1 MAVSQTKKSQT
12 KKTTAKKPAS
22 TRKSTAKKTAS
33 AAKKSKTTASKAS
46 SAKTPAPA
54 GRRRNAAQA
63 STARTVWAAILLL
76 LAVFS
81 ALSWF
86 QVQGSFIAFLEWLE
100 RGLVGCGYWF
110 APVGLLIASGVLFF
124 HRNRPVL
131 GRTVC
136 ALLLPLLVGAM
147 VHTVLGTLDLNLAT
161 DGVSCLWDLQGQG
174 YTGGVLG
181 GSAAVALSQVFS
193 RWGALF
199 LLLLVTAAVVMVLT
213 CVTPELLAD
222 KIIGAFSARQE
233 KRRKAKAARQA
244 VEEEPRPGLLERLKP
259 GAAYDL
265 EEDEEEEEPEE
276 PEEPEA
282 PEEKKTAHSPV
293 SRRRFR
299 KEYDLPVDEMEAAPH
314 EVQPPVVETIIPEG
328 QDFIPVSQMP
338 KKQSKNEKLFNGKPA
353 VSTPGD
359 YLAKVQQ
366 EEQEEQPAKKS
377 RKKRTAPVQMPT
389 KELSA
394 TTTEQKE
401 DGYHA
406 PPIELL
412 KEAEGVNGSAAGKEL
427 EQTKAL
433 LEETIQS
440 FGIESNIVEVT
451 RGPSVTRYDLE
462 LERGIRLNKLTN
474 LSKDIAL
481 SLGVVSVRIAPVPG
495 QNSVVGIEVPNKLVN
510 QVTIR
515 SVIDSKEF
523 REAKSPVAF
532 AVGKDIANNNV
543 VGDIAKLPHM
553 LIAGTTGSGKS
564 VCTNSLIVSLLYKS
578 SPEDVNLIMIDP
590 KMVELGN
597 YNGIPHLRIPV
608 VTDPK
613 KAAGALQWAVYEM
626 MQRYQL
632 FAGQGVR
639 ELNTYN
645 AVATANPD
653 LGAKKLP
660 RVVIVI
666 DELADLMLV
675 AAKEVEESICRVAQM
690 GRAAGMHLIIATQR
704 PSTDVITGL
713 MKANIPSRIA
723 LAVASSL
730 ESRIILDSSGAE
742 NLVGNGDMLFAPLG
756 KGKRRVQGCFISE
769 EEVNA
774 VIEDIKANS
783 APSYDEEVI
792 QQVEEFAK
800 QNDKKGKGG
809 ASAMNVTM
817 PEGTD
822 QQPEQDEGRDP
833 LFVDA
838 VDTVVETEMA
848 SVSMLQRKLKLG
860 YARAARLVDQM
871 EEAGVVGPFEGS
883 KPRKVLVSK
892 ERWSEMKLQMG
903 QQTGLDANLELAKA
917 MSAAADAEAFSGHED
932 I

>member
-1 MAVSQTKKSQT
+1 MAASQTKKSQT
-12 KKTTAKKPAS
+12 KKTTTKKPAQA
-22 TRKSTAKKTAS
+22 RKS
-33 AAKKSKTTASKAS
+33 AANKSKPAASKAS

-63 STARTVWAAILLL
+63 GTARTVWAAVLLL

-161 DGVSCLWDLQGQG
+161 DGVSRLWDLQGQG

-233 KRRKAKAARQA
+233 KRRREKAARQA
-244 VEEEPRPGLLERLKP
+244 VEEQPRPSLLERLKP

-265 EEDEEEEEPEE
+265 EEDEEGEELEE

-282 PEEKKTAHSPV
+282 PAEKKETPRPV
-293 SRRRFR
+293 TRRRFR
-299 KEYDLPVDEMEAAPH
+299 KEFDLPVDEVEPAPH
-314 EVQPPVVETIIPEG
+314 EMEPPVVETIIPEG
-328 QDFIPVSQMP
+328 QDFIPASQMP
-338 KKQSKNEKLFNGKPA
+338 RKQSKNEKLFNGKPA

-377 RKKRTAPVQMPT
+377 RKKGAAPVQTPT
-389 KELSA
+389 KEPPA
-394 TTTEQKE
+394 AAKE
-401 DGYHA
+401 EGYHA
-406 PPIELL
+406 PSVALL
-412 KEAEGVNGSAAGKEL
+412 HQAEGVNGSAAGKEL
-427 EQTKAL
+427 EQTRAL

-564 VCTNSLIVSLLYKS
+564 VCTNSLIISLLYKS

-645 AVATANPD
+645 AVVEANPD

-817 PEGTD
+817 PDGTD

-903 QQTGLDANLELAKA
+903 QQSGLDANLELAKA

-932 I
+932 S

>member
-1 MAVSQTKKSQT
+1 MAASQTKKSQT
-12 KKTTAKKPAS
+12 KKTPAKKSAQ
-22 TRKSTAKKTAS
+22 TRKSSAKKTGS
-33 AAKKSKTTASKAS
+33 ASKKAQPAASRTS
-46 SAKTPAPA
+46 SAKKTPSA
-54 GRRRNAAQA
+54 GRRRGGTQPGAG
-63 STARTVWAAILLL
+63 RTVWAAMLLVL
-76 LAVFS
+76 SVFS

-86 QVQGSFIAFLEWLE
+86 RVDGSFIALLEWLE
-100 RGLVGCGYWF
+100 RGLVGCGYWV
-110 APVGLLIASGVLFF
+110 APVALLIASGVLFF

-131 GRTVC
+131 GRTIC
-136 ALLLPLLVGAM
+136 ALLLPLLIGAE
-147 VHTVLGTLDLNLAT
+147 VHTIFGTLDLDLAA
-161 DGVSCLWDLQGQG
+161 DGVSRLWDLQGGG

-193 RWGALF
+193 RQGAFF
-199 LLLLVTAAVVMVLT
+199 LLLLATVAAVMVLT
-213 CVTPELLAD
+213 SVTPELLAD
-222 KIIGAFSARQE
+222 AVMGYFSVRQE

-244 VEEEPRPGLLERLKP
+244 VEEQPHPGLLERLKP
-259 GAAYDL
+259 GNVYDP

-276 PEEPEA
+276 AEE
-282 PEEKKTAHSPV
+282 PEEKKPSRRPV
-293 SRRRFR
+293 SRRRF
-299 KEYDLPVDEMEAAPH
+299 KDEFDLEVDEPASPAQEPPPP
-314 EVQPPVVETIIPEG
+314 EVEMVIPEG
-328 QDFIPVSQMP
+328 EDFFPASQLP
-338 KKQSKNEKLFNGKPA
+338 KKRGKQEEKLFNGKPS

-359 YLAKVQQ
+359 YLARVQQ
-366 EEQEEQPAKKS
+366 EEREELREQPSKKAKKKRPVPASAPAKESAARTQEE
-377 RKKRTAPVQMPT
+377 
-389 KELSA
+389 E
-394 TTTEQKE
+394 
-401 DGYHA
+401 GYHV
-406 PPIELL
+406 PSVGLL
-412 KEAEGVNGSAAGKEL
+412 NEAQQVNGSAAGKEL

-495 QNSVVGIEVPNKLVN
+495 QNSVVGIEVPNRLVN

-523 REAKSPVAF
+523 REAKSPVTF
-532 AVGKDIANNNV
+532 AVGKDIANRNV

-639 ELNTYN
+639 DLNSYN
-645 AVATANPD
+645 AMVTAHPD

-660 RVVIVI
+660 RIVI

-769 EEVNA
+769 QEVND
-774 VIEDIKANS
+774 VIADIKKHS
-783 APSYDEEVI
+783 APNYDEAVI
-792 QQVEEFAK
+792 QQVEENAK
-800 QNDKKGKGG
+800 QNEKKGKGG

-817 PEGTD
+817 PDAAD

-871 EEAGVVGPFEGS
+871 EEAGIVGPFEGS
-883 KPRKVLVSK
+883 KPRKVLVNK

-903 QQTGLDANLELAKA
+903 QKSGLDANLELAKA
-917 MSAAADAEAFSGHED
+917 MSAAADAEAFSDHEA

>member
-1 MAVSQTKKSQT
+1 
-12 KKTTAKKPAS
+12 
-22 TRKSTAKKTAS
+22 
-33 AAKKSKTTASKAS
+33 
-46 SAKTPAPA
+46 AP
-54 GRRRNAAQA
+54 Q
-63 STARTVWAAILLL
+63 
-76 LAVFS
+76 
-81 ALSWF
+81 
-86 QVQGSFIAFLEWLE
+86 
-100 RGLVGCGYWF
+100 
-110 APVGLLIASGVLFF
+110 
-124 HRNRPVL
+124 
-131 GRTVC
+131 
-136 ALLLPLLVGAM
+136 
-147 VHTVLGTLDLNLAT
+147 
-161 DGVSCLWDLQGQG
+161 
-174 YTGGVLG
+174 
-181 GSAAVALSQVFS
+181 
-193 RWGALF
+193 
-199 LLLLVTAAVVMVLT
+199 
-213 CVTPELLAD
+213 
-222 KIIGAFSARQE
+222 
-233 KRRKAKAARQA
+233 
-244 VEEEPRPGLLERLKP
+244 
-259 GAAYDL
+259 
-265 EEDEEEEEPEE
+265 
-276 PEEPEA
+276 EA
-282 PEEKKTAHSPV
+282 P
-293 SRRRFR
+293 
-299 KEYDLPVDEMEAAPH
+299 
-314 EVQPPVVETIIPEG
+314 PPTVEIVVPEG
-328 QDFIPVSQMP
+328 QDFIPVSQVP
-338 KKQSKNEKLFNGKPA
+338 KKQSKKEKLFNGKAA

-359 YLAKVQQ
+359 YLARVQQ
-366 EEQEEQPAKKS
+366 EEQAEPAEQPVKKT
-377 RKKRTAPVQMPT
+377 RKKRSASVQTPAKESPATAAEPG
-389 KELSA
+389 E
-394 TTTEQKE
+394 
-401 DGYHA
+401 GYHA
-406 PPIELL
+406 PPIELF
-412 KEAEGVNGSAAGKEL
+412 KSAEGGHGSAAGKDL
-427 EQTKAL
+427 EETKAL

-481 SLGVVSVRIAPVPG
+481 ILGVVSVRIAPVPG

-510 QVTIR
+510 QVTLR

-523 REAKSPVAF
+523 REAKSSVAF
-532 AVGKDIANNNV
+532 AVGKDIANRNV
-543 VGDIAKLPHM
+543 VGDIAKLPHL

-626 MQRYQL
+626 MERYQL

-645 AVATANPD
+645 AVVEANPD

-660 RVVIVI
+660 RIVIVI

-774 VIEDIKANS
+774 VIKDVKSHSE
-783 APSYDEEVI
+783 PSYDEEVI
-792 QQVEEFAK
+792 QQVEEYVK
-800 QNDKKGKGG
+800 QNEKKGKGG

-817 PEGTD
+817 PDVTD
-822 QQPEQDEGRDP
+822 QQPEQDQGRDP

-871 EEAGVVGPFEGS
+871 EEAGIVGPFEGS

-903 QQTGLDANLELAKA
+903 QQSGLDANLELAKA
-917 MSAAADAEAFSGHED
+917 MSAAADAEAFSGHEEM
-932 I
+932 

>member
-1 MAVSQTKKSQT
+1 MAASQTKKSQT
-12 KKTTAKKPAS
+12 KKTQTKKSAQAGK
-22 TRKSTAKKTAS
+22 TTAKKTTS
-33 AAKKSKTTASKAS
+33 AAKKSKPAASKTS
-46 SAKTPAPA
+46 SAKSTTSAS
-54 GRRRNAAQA
+54 RRGGKAQPG
-63 STARTVWAAILLL
+63 SGRTVWAAVLLA

-86 QVQGSFIAFLEWLE
+86 RVEGSFIALLERLE
-100 RGLVGCGYWF
+100 RGLVGCGYWV
-110 APVGLLIASGVLFF
+110 APVALLIASGVLFF

-136 ALLLPLLVGAM
+136 ALLLPLLVGAE
-147 VHTVLGTLDLNLAT
+147 VHTLLGTLDLNLAT
-161 DGVSCLWDLQGQG
+161 DGVYQLWDLQGGG

-181 GSAAVALSQVFS
+181 GAAAVGLSQVFS
-193 RWGALF
+193 RWGAFF
-199 LLLLVTAAVVMVLT
+199 LLVLVTAAVVMALA

-222 KIIGAFSARQE
+222 KITGYFSARSE
-233 KRRKAKAARQA
+233 KHREEKAARQT
-244 VEEEPRPGLLERLKP
+244 VEEQPRPGLLERLKP
-259 GAAYDL
+259 GAAYDP
-265 EEDEEEEEPEE
+265 EEDEEEEPEE
-276 PEEPEA
+276 PEPT
-282 PEEKKTAHSPV
+282 EEKQPPRRRPA
-293 SRRRFR
+293 RRRFR
-299 KEYDLPVDEMEAAPH
+299 REHDLPIDEAEPAPQEA
-314 EVQPPVVETIIPEG
+314 PPPTVEIVVPEG

-338 KKQSKNEKLFNGKPA
+338 KKQSKNEKLSNGKPT
-353 VSTPGD
+353 VSTPED
-359 YLAKVQQ
+359 YLSRTQQ
-366 EEQEEQPAKKS
+366 EEQEEPAEQSTKKS
-377 RKKRTAPVQMPT
+377 RKKRPAPVKASA
-389 KELSA
+389 KEPPA
-394 TTTEQKE
+394 AAREE
-401 DGYHA
+401 GYHA
-406 PPIELL
+406 PSVALL
-412 KEAEGVNGSAAGKEL
+412 HQAEGVNGSAAGKEL
-427 EQTKAL
+427 EETKTL

-645 AVATANPD
+645 AVAEANQD

-774 VIEDIKANS
+774 VIEDIKAHS
-783 APSYDEEVI
+783 VPSYDEEVI

-800 QNDKKGKGG
+800 QNEKKGKGG

-817 PEGTD
+817 PDVTD
-822 QQPEQDEGRDP
+822 QQPEQDQGRDP

-871 EEAGVVGPFEGS
+871 EEAGIVGPFEGS
-883 KPRKVLVSK
+883 KPRKVLVNK

-903 QQTGLDANLELAKA
+903 QQSGLDANLELAKA
-917 MSAAADAEAFSGHED
+917 MSAAADAEAFSGNEEM
-932 I
+932 

>member
-1 MAVSQTKKSQT
+1 MAASQTKKSQT

-22 TRKSTAKKTAS
+22 TRKSTAQKTTS
-33 AAKKSKTTASKAS
+33 AAKKSKSAASKPS
-46 SAKTPAPA
+46 STKKTTSAV
-54 GRRRNAAQA
+54 RRNGGAQA
-63 STARTVWAAILLL
+63 GAGRTVWAAVLLL

-86 QVQGSFIAFLEWLE
+86 QVQGSFIAFLAWLE
-100 RGLVGCGYWF
+100 RGLVGCGYWV

-136 ALLLPLLVGAM
+136 ALLLPLLVGAE

-161 DGVSCLWDLQGQG
+161 DGVSRLWDLQGQG

-181 GSAAVALSQVFS
+181 GAAAVALSQVFS
-193 RWGALF
+193 RWGAFF

-222 KIIGAFSARQE
+222 KIIGYFSANQE

-244 VEEEPRPGLLERLKP
+244 VEEQPRPGLLERLKP

-265 EEDEEEEEPEE
+265 EEDEDEDAEEEEPA
-276 PEEPEA
+276 EPEA
-282 PEEKKTAHSPV
+282 PEEKKTAPRPV

-299 KEYDLPVDEMEAAPH
+299 KEFDLPVDEVEPAPH
-314 EVQPPVVETIIPEG
+314 EVEPPVVETILPEG

-338 KKQSKNEKLFNGKPA
+338 RKQGKNEKLFDGKPA

-359 YLAKVQQ
+359 YLARAQQ
-366 EEQEEQPAKKS
+366 EEQEEQPAKKT
-377 RKKRTAPVQMPT
+377 RKKRTAPAQTPT
-389 KELSA
+389 KEPPA
-394 TTTEQKE
+394 AVKE
-401 DGYHA
+401 EGYHA
-406 PPIELL
+406 PSVALL
-412 KEAEGVNGSAAGKEL
+412 HQAEGVNGSAAGKEL
-427 EQTKAL
+427 EETKAL

-645 AVATANPD
+645 AVVEANPD

-817 PEGTD
+817 PDGTD

-903 QQTGLDANLELAKA
+903 QQSGLDANLELAKA

-932 I
+932 S

>member
-1 MAVSQTKKSQT
+1 MAASQTKKSQT
-12 KKTTAKKPAS
+12 KKAP
-22 TRKSTAKKTAS
+22 AKKTSRTGKSSTKKPVS
-33 AAKKSKTTASKAS
+33 AAKKSRTATSRAT
-46 SAKTPAPA
+46 SAPKRGGATS
-54 GRRRNAAQA
+54 G
-63 STARTVWAAILLL
+63 TGRTVWAAALLV

-86 QVQGSFIAFLEWLE
+86 QVEGSFISLLAWLE
-100 RGLVGCGYWF
+100 RGLVGCGYWV
-110 APVGLLIASGVLFF
+110 APVALLIASGVLFF

-136 ALLLPLLVGAM
+136 ALLLPLLAGAM
-147 VHTVLGTLDLNLAT
+147 VHTALGTLDLNLAT
-161 DGVSCLWDLQGQG
+161 DGVSRLWDLQGGG

-181 GSAAVALSQVFS
+181 GSAAVALSRVFS

-199 LLLLVTAAVVMVLT
+199 LLLLLTGVCAMVLT

-222 KIIGAFSARQE
+222 RVIGYFSARQE
-233 KRRKAKAARQA
+233 KRRRAKEARQA
-244 VEEEPRPGLLERLKP
+244 VEEQPRPGLLERLKP
-259 GAAYDL
+259 GAAYVP
-265 EEDEEEEEPEE
+265 EEDEEEPEE
-276 PEEPEA
+276 QEQ
-282 PEEKKTAHSPV
+282 PEEKKPRRPAK
-293 SRRRFR
+293 RRFR
-299 KEYDLPVDEMEAAPH
+299 DEYDLEVDKTEPAPR
-314 EVQPPVVETIIPEG
+314 EEQPPTVEMVVPEG
-328 QDFIPVSQMP
+328 EDFIPASQMP
-338 KKQSKNEKLFNGKPA
+338 KKRGKQEKLFDGTPA
-353 VSTPGD
+353 VATPGD
-359 YLAKVQQ
+359 YLARVQQ
-366 EEQEEQPAKKS
+366 EEQEQPPKKA
-377 RKKRTAPVQMPT
+377 RKKRSAPPQT
-389 KELSA
+389 SA
-394 TTTEQKE
+394 AEPSAPAEAGET
-401 DGYHA
+401 YHA
-406 PPIELL
+406 PPLDLL
-412 KEAEGVNGSAAGKEL
+412 KSAEGVNGSAAGKEL

-510 QVTIR
+510 QVTLR
-515 SVIDSKEF
+515 SVIDSREF

-564 VCTNSLIVSLLYKS
+564 VCTNSLIVSLLYKA

-639 ELNTYN
+639 DLNSYN
-645 AVATANPD
+645 AVVTANED

-660 RVVIVI
+660 RIVIVI

-774 VIEDIKANS
+774 VIADIKERTTPN
-783 APSYDEEVI
+783 YDEAVM
-792 QQVEEFAK
+792 QQVEENAK
-800 QNDKKGKGG
+800 QNEKKGKGG

-817 PEGTD
+817 PDGTD
-822 QQPEQDEGRDP
+822 QQPDKDEGRDP

-871 EEAGVVGPFEGS
+871 EEAGIVGPFEGA
-883 KPRKVLVSK
+883 KPRKVLVNK

-903 QQTGLDANLELAKA
+903 QQSGLDANLELAKA
-917 MSAAADAEAFSGHED
+917 MSAAADAEAFAGHETP
-932 I
+932 